1 MKSVVWILATGLLVA
16 AVAVIYIAMTGE
28 RISPVEPNL
37 EVAGETS
44 VLSDDDAEPTP
55 APDFALPMLDGGEF
69 RMAEQRGKVVLIN
82 FWATWCA
89 PCRIEIP
96 DLIELQSEYGTDKLM
111 VVGISLDHDGP
122 ETVRR
127 FADEVGFNYPILLD
141 EGDVA
146 MQFGGVYALPT
157 TVVVDREGMVRRRIS
172 GIVTKGLLTPILD
185 ELASA

>member
-1 MKSVVWILATGLLVA
+1 
-16 AVAVIYIAMTGE
+16 
-28 RISPVEPNL
+28 
-37 EVAGETS
+37 
-44 VLSDDDAEPTP
+44 
-55 APDFALPMLDGGEF
+55 

-157 TVVVDREGMVRRRIS
+157 AVVALAAVRPTARALRGRRGISPSEVPDSRCRRGAARRGTASDRAGRAPR
-172 GIVTKGLLTPILD
+172 
-185 ELASA
+185 